1 MAFRRKAKKVI
12 NLEFITS
19 TDELLTYEVEYSKD
33 LGEKLIQIGK
43 DLDNTANSE
52 NEQKQYLVKAYG
64 EILGLEALR
73 EIKEKVF
80 DNEELLLS
88 DLIDIGMYIIKE
100 VEKTNKEIEEEYRL
114 DAEFM
119 GKSQKVNVLNVEEID
134 DLINGKNKLSN

>member
-73 EIKEKVF
+73 EIKVKVF
-80 DNEELLLS
+80 DNEELSLS

-119 GKSQKVNVLNVEEID
+119 RKSQKVNVLNVEEID

>member
-80 DNEELLLS
+80 DNEELSLS

-114 DAEFM
+114 DAEII
-119 GKSQKVNVLNVEEID
+119 GKSQKLNVLNVEEIND
-134 DLINGKNKLSN
+134 FINGKNKLSN

>member
-1 MAFRRKAKKVI
+1 MAFRRKTKKVI

-80 DNEELLLS
+80 DNEELSLS

-114 DAEFM
+114 DAEII
-119 GKSQKVNVLNVEEID
+119 GKSQKLNVLNVEEIND
-134 DLINGKNKLSN
+134 FINGKNKLSN

>member
-100 VEKTNKEIEEEYRL
+100 VEKTNKEIEEEYRF
-114 DAEFM
+114 DEEII
-119 GKSQKVNVLNVEEID
+119 GREQKVNVLNIEEID
-134 DLINGKNKLSN
+134 ELINGKNKLSN

>member
-80 DNEELLLS
+80 DNEELSLS

-114 DAEFM
+114 DAEIM
-119 GKSQKVNVLNVEEID
+119 GKSQKLNVLNVEEIND
-134 DLINGKNKLSN
+134 FINGKNKLSN